1 MKVGI
6 KRKKTRTTCAVRSG
20 TLYSGPLP
28 MNISTDFVKKKKKL
42 SMKTAAYV
50 SQRKSVRNKLQATE
64 I

>member
-28 MNISTDFVKKKKKL
+28 MNISTDLV
-42 SMKTAAYV
+42 
-50 SQRKSVRNKLQATE
+50 
-64 I
+64 

>member
-28 MNISTDFVKKKKKL
+28 MNISTDLVKKKKK
-42 SMKTAAYV
+42 KTFNENCGVCIAAKI
-50 SQRKSVRNKLQATE
+50 SPQ
-64 I
+64 

>member
-28 MNISTDFVKKKKKL
+28 MNISTDFVKKKKKTFNENCGVCIAVKI
-42 SMKTAAYV
+42 SP
-50 SQRKSVRNKLQATE
+50 Q
-64 I
+64 